1 MMCKN
6 CCKEKTFREIL
17 DCKGWSLLLFFFC
30 PISIKS
36 SVSEQDHS
44 SIWYGRNEDQGRR
57 DSSGKTCTSIFIQF
71 FFILL
76 IFVIF
81 VTGHRIVLHTKNSS
95 KAAFDQKIKEMEE
108 RTSENGTQGTVTGNA
123 RLDKTQEPTQG
134 LCGDQED
141 RLSPECQTVNSEE
154 KMDSSCDVVCDS
166 RNITLMSRTIT
177 VAEDTSFKEGMG

>member
-1 MMCKN
+1 MYKY
-6 CCKEKTFREIL
+6 FH
-17 DCKGWSLLLFFFC
+17 
-30 PISIKS
+30 SI
-36 SVSEQDHS
+36 
-44 SIWYGRNEDQGRR
+44 
-57 DSSGKTCTSIFIQF
+57 

-81 VTGHRIVLHTKNSS
+81 LTGHRIVLHTKNSS

-108 RTSENGTQGTVTGNA
+108 RTSENGTQGMVTGNACLDKTQEPTRGTVTGNA
-123 RLDKTQEPTQG
+123 CLDKTQEPIQGTVTGNACQDKTQEPTQG

-141 RLSPECQTVNSEE
+141 RLVSPECQTVNSEE

-166 RNITLMSRTIT
+166 RDITLMSRTIT